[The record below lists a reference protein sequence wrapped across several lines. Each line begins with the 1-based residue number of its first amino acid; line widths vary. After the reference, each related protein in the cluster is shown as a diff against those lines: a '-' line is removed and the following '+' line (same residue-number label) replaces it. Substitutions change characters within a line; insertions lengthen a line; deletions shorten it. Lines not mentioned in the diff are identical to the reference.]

1 MHQSIGKK
9 NKIIIYLLFLF
20 ILSTTS
26 AKFINDQKKLSSSIS
41 KINITGLSEIK
52 NLEILNNLNNFLYKS
67 IFVINEEEIK
77 KILEKHNIIQEF
89 SIKKIYPSTL
99 NIKIKPTKLIAR
111 VSNNSQYL
119 VGANGKLIEDKS
131 NNELLPYIFGE
142 FNSQDFLS
150 FKKNIE
156 KSMWSFSNLKELSF
170 FPSGRWDIL
179 TDKDILIKLPQ
190 EHIVASL
197 NLSKELINNNN
208 FKDFFYKRLIFPI
221 ANIQGKVVGF
231 GGRVLNNS
239 NPKYINSP
247 ESDYFK
253 KRDMLYNLNL
263 AKDSARQKKNLLICE
278 GYMDVISLFQN
289 NIKSVVAPLGTA
301 FTEEQ
306 LKLSWRYTDRPT
318 IMFDGDEAGR
328 RASFKARHRKNIAK
342 GKMSAAYW
350 ANRVKW

>member
-9 NKIIIYLLFLF
+9 NKIIINFLFLF

-26 AKFINDQKKLSSSIS
+26 AKFINDQKKLSSSIT
-41 KINITGLSEIK
+41 KINITGLSERK
-52 NLEILNNLNNFLYKS
+52 NLEILNNLNNLLYKS
-67 IFVINEEEIK
+67 IFVINEEEII

-197 NLSKELINNNN
+197 NLSKKLIVNNN
-208 FKDFFYKRLIFPI
+208 FKDFKFIDLRI
-221 ANIQGKVVGF
+221 
-231 GGRVLNNS
+231 
-239 NPKYINSP
+239 
-247 ESDYFK
+247 
-253 KRDMLYNLNL
+253 
-263 AKDSARQKKNLLICE
+263 KNHL
-278 GYMDVISLFQN
+278 VT
-289 NIKSVVAPLGTA
+289 K
-301 FTEEQ
+301 
-306 LKLSWRYTDRPT
+306 
-318 IMFDGDEAGR
+318 
-328 RASFKARHRKNIAK
+328 
-342 GKMSAAYW
+342 
-350 ANRVKW
+350 